1 MESYQ
6 KRIRLTMFMKGEITM
21 SIDYYD
27 VVIKKKQS
35 FARQICHN
43 PIIQSELCD
52 QIEICEDLKVSLSDT
67 EIRMLAQMT
76 PIKMQNWLHS
86 LKMNGRQA

>member
-1 MESYQ
+1 MA
-6 KRIRLTMFMKGEITM
+6 
-21 SIDYYD
+21 IDYYD
-27 VVIKKKQS
+27 IIIRKKQS
-35 FARQICHN
+35 FARQICKN

-76 PIKMQNWLHS
+76 PIKMQNWLHN
-86 LKMNGRQA
+86 LKMHGRKRT

>member
-1 MESYQ
+1 
-6 KRIRLTMFMKGEITM
+6 M

-35 FARQICHN
+35 FARQVSKN
-43 PIIQSELCD
+43 PIIQAELCD

-67 EIRMLAQMT
+67 EIRMLARMSLVG
-76 PIKMQNWLHS
+76 MQNWLHN
-86 LKMNGRQA
+86 LKIHGRKQA